1 MSTAQTACFD
11 SVLQWCILTYLL
23 LFSHIDFLPLPL
35 KACLRVLIDLPRI
48 FSYTNKISIV
58 VLPDK
63 YCVIVITADDTLLYF
78 QDNYVSYSLY
88 YL

>member
-1 MSTAQTACFD
+1 MVHLDIFAAF
-11 SVLQWCILTYLL
+11 
-23 LFSHIDFLPLPL
+23 FSHIDFLPLLL
-35 KACLRVLIDLPRI
+35 KACLRVLIDLPHI
-48 FSYTNKISIV
+48 FSYTHKIGIV
-58 VLPDK
+58 VLQDK